1 MAEHI
6 YGVQMLAIAMALEY
20 DYDVDLM
27 KVIMM
32 LAVHELEEV
41 AIGDIIPFEMS
52 LEEKKARGQA
62 VVAEMLGGLQGGDKI
77 QELFEEYYEQRTPEA
92 KFAKWCDRLEA
103 DLQMK
108 IYDEEGRVDLVEQ
121 DGNAM
126 LADEEVREAAKG
138 KNSASAI
145 WLEYNRRK
153 NGYDENFLAVSR
165 YAEDHGVTGK

>member
-6 YGVQMLAIAMALEY
+6 YGVQMLAIAMCLEY
-20 DYDVDLM
+20 GYEIDLM

-41 AIGDIIPFEMS
+41 AMGDIIPFEMS

-62 VVAEMLGGLQGGDKI
+62 VVAEMLSELQDGKKVR
-77 QELFEEYYEQRTPEA
+77 ELFTEYYEQRTPEA
-92 KFAKWCDRLEA
+92 KFAKWCDKLEA

-108 IYDEEGRVDLVEQ
+108 IYDDEGRVDLVEQ

-126 LADEEVREAAKG
+126 LADVEVQEVAKG
-138 KNSASAI
+138 KQSAAEI
-145 WLEYNRRK
+145 WLEYNRQK

-165 YAEDHGVTGK
+165 YVEEHKISA